1 MSVRRGLFLLAG
13 IACVLLLM
21 AWRFEAPVFAE
32 AKNQVELT
40 ILYTGDEYGYLEP
53 CG

>member
-1 MSVRRGLFLLAG
+1 MRIRNRLLWRAG
-13 IACVLLLM
+13 IIGFSMSMFFQPHL
-21 AWRFEAPVFAE
+21 FAHP
-32 AKNQVELT
+32 KRNKLVNLT